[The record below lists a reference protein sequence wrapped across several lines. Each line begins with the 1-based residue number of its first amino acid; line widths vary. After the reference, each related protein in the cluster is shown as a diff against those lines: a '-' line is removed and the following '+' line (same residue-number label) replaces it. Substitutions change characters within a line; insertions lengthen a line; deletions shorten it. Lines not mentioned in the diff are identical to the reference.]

1 MERTP
6 SVAVLVS
13 AGRHPVSGAPRACRG
28 DAIAMAL
35 GRRLVGGA
43 LRVIHAG
50 DSNNDAL
57 KDYLALG
64 AIRLEVLCIPEGKDV
79 LTTLADY
86 VKGAD
91 LILTGSRAE
100 QGAGSGLMP
109 YLLAQALDRP
119 MIGNVLD
126 AQFDGRELAVQQFLP
141 KGQRR
146 SLAAPMPLVVSV
158 HPLAPASLRYAHACR
173 VAGHI
178 DAIAV
183 APPALAPPP
192 AAWSIDPSARRPLRL
207 QAIDQK
213 DGYARMTSLIQSQA
227 RGGVVAFEGTSV
239 DKAQILL
246 TYLREHRLVDF

>member
-1 MERTP
+1 MDKTP
-6 SVAVLVS
+6 TVAVLVS
-13 AGRHPVSGAPRACRG
+13 AGRHPVSGTPRACRG
-28 DAIAMAL
+28 DAVAMAL
-35 GRRLVGGA
+35 GRRLAGHGA
-43 LRVIHAG
+43 RVIHAG
-50 DSNNDAL
+50 DPHDDAL
-57 KDYLALG
+57 SDYLALG
-64 AIRLEVLCIPEGKDV
+64 ATRLEVLGIPEGRDF

-86 VKGAD
+86 VKGAN

-126 AQFDGRELAVQQFLP
+126 AQIDGREVVVQQFLP

-146 SLAAPMPLVVSV
+146 SLAAPTPLVVSV
-158 HPLAPASLRYAHACR
+158 HPLAPAGLRYAHASR
-173 VAGHI
+173 VAGRI

-183 APPALAPPP
+183 ATPPLAASPPA
-192 AAWSIDPSARRPLRL
+192 WTIDPSARRPLRL
-207 QAIDQK
+207 QAIDKK
-213 DGYARMTSLIQSQA
+213 DGHARMTSLIQSQA

-246 TYLREHRLVDF
+246 TYLRQHRLVDF